1 MKDAENW
8 PELTEMSNNISGSS
22 TNVRLTPSK
31 EQSSVNYNRD
41 ASRSPCNSEESSTS
55 EEGSLKEPNESP
67 AISLNDDEASI
78 NETKENANPSG
89 TKEAATSNNKRIKKP
104 KSKPI
109 I

>member
-1 MKDAENW
+1 
-8 PELTEMSNNISGSS
+8 MSNNISGSS

-67 AISLNDDEASI
+67 AVSLNDDEAFI

>member
-1 MKDAENW
+1 
-8 PELTEMSNNISGSS
+8 MSNNISGSS

-41 ASRSPCNSEESSTS
+41 DSRSTCNSEESSTS

-67 AISLNDDEASI
+67 AVSLNDDEASI

-89 TKEAATSNNKRIKKP
+89 MKEAATTSNNKRIKKP